1 MHRILYNSGTTPV
14 DTTVIDAML
23 PYLRDSWGNPSSS
36 HYYGR
41 AAKEGLALAR
51 KQIADLIGCS
61 ADEIFFTSGGT
72 ESNNWALKG
81 AVYASRRSLQ
91 DHFTSTMGGTALSWS
106 SMYVDQL
113 RPHVITTAVE
123 HPAVLEPLKWLE
135 REQLC
140 DVSIVPVGPDGVVK
154 PQDIVEQ
161 LRTQTV
167 MVSVMHANNEI
178 GAVNN
183 IAEISAAV
191 KKWAYT
197 YGIYIYIYIY
207 I

>member
-1 MHRILYNSGTTPV
+1 MHLILYNSGTTPV

-23 PYLRDSWGNPSSS
+23 PYFRDSWGNPSSS

-91 DHFTSTMGGTALSWS
+91 VYIGVHI
-106 SMYVDQL
+106 SML
-113 RPHVITTAVE
+113 
-123 HPAVLEPLKWLE
+123 
-135 REQLC
+135 
-140 DVSIVPVGPDGVVK
+140 
-154 PQDIVEQ
+154 
-161 LRTQTV
+161 
-167 MVSVMHANNEI
+167 
-178 GAVNN
+178 
-183 IAEISAAV
+183 AAV
-191 KKWAYT
+191 SGSVVECILNT
-197 YGIYIYIYIY
+197 HLLI
-207 I
+207 